1 LLAYTLPTTP
11 TPPATRRAP
20 VVVLTLVVL
29 DVTLAVSVVIVLAL
43 VGAVLN
49 HAFNVEL
56 YAYLIPLT
64 IDICPFIGELGN
76 AIFFF

>member
-1 LLAYTLPTTP
+1 MLPTTP
-11 TPPATRRAP
+11 TPPATFSAP
-20 VVVLTLVVL
+20 VVVLTLAVL
-29 DVTLAVSVVIVLAL
+29 DVTLAVSVVMTLAL

-49 HAFNVEL
+49 HAFKVEL

-76 AIFFF
+76 AIFVSN